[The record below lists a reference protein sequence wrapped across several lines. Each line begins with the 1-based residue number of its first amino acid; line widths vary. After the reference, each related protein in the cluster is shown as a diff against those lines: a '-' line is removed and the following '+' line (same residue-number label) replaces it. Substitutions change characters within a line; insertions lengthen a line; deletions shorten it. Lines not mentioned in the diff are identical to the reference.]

1 VTEDRHTCVMSRA
14 EYDEATARGEQIVE
28 DSVIVVEPLGE
39 PQPLGHDDGVAD
51 DGVRRLRR
59 PPDWSP
65 SVNGS
70 HVETTT
76 FVLPPVA
83 PSIGEEVDID
93 GLRYRVLNVTPRR
106 DFPPLEEGARAFEL
120 DLDAVGP
127 SPFDPLVPRAR
138 EIIERHGAT
147 VDRLSATREGSFRH
161 VSIHAVANWPGRT
174 IDVYGTGAN
183 DHDALADLEEHLEHF
198 TP

>member
-1 VTEDRHTCVMSRA
+1 MTEDRYTRVMSRA
-14 EYDEATARGEQIVE
+14 EYDEAIQRGEQIDE

-51 DGVRRLRR
+51 DDVRRLRR
-59 PPDWSP
+59 PPDWSQ

-70 HVETTT
+70 GVETTV
-76 FVLPPVA
+76 FVLPPLA

-106 DFPPLEEGARAFEL
+106 GVPPLEEGARALAL
-120 DLDAVGP
+120 DLDAIRP

-138 EIIERHGAT
+138 KIVERHGAK

-161 VSIHAVANWPGRT
+161 VSIHAVASWPGRT

-183 DHDALADLEEHLEHF
+183 DHQALADLEEHVEQF
-198 TP
+198 SP